1 MRKAEPKLKLYLAQ
15 KALYHYY
22 EKDVYTDEEKRCIA
36 QYCKDNMQNDNLI
49 KLSMRVMKERNND
62 RIVGCILDEAS
73 EEERQFLY
81 SKYKLNMT
89 YVSISMKL
97 HVHPNGLQ
105 RWRDKFL
112 TEIATMLFFELPD
125 TDAFSI
131 TKLQIII
138 DVMDENIVFFEKFY
152 TDKVNSKSLQILIN
166 RQQRYQKVLAS
177 LKRVISQEPKDS
189 LGKIIKAKLNNNTA
203 SVEELSKIS
212 GFSTGMISEKLM
224 AFSNQCLKCCMK
236 K

>member
-22 EKDVYTDEEKRCIA
+22 EKDIYTDDEKRCIE
-36 QYCKDNMQNDNLI
+36 QYCKDNMANDNLI
-49 KLSMRVMKERNND
+49 KLSMRVMKERNNNK
-62 RIVGCILDEAS
+62 IVGCVLDEAS
-73 EEERQFLY
+73 KEERQFLY

-89 YVSISMKL
+89 YIAIAMKL

-131 TKLQIII
+131 PKLQIII
-138 DVMDENIVFFEKFY
+138 NVMDENITFLENSY
-152 TDKVNSKSLQILIN
+152 TDKVSLKSLQILIN
-166 RQQRYQKVLAS
+166 RQQRYQKILAS
-177 LKRVISQEPKDS
+177 LKRVITQEPKDS
-189 LGKIIKAKLNNNTA
+189 LGKIIKTKLNNNTA
-203 SVEELSKIS
+203 SVEELAKIS

-224 AFSNQCLKCCMK
+224 AFSSQCSK
-236 K
+236 